1 MARPAGARSF
11 SRAASSIR
19 SRHTPAP
26 RGHVAHR
33 KRRSERPGMP
43 CEDLRARWLRRVIGR
58 QQTSHHDKCETG
70 RRQRICDSN
79 YPHTARRVR
88 LGPSFNVHGVAR
100 RKPTTRRSDHSFR
113 AARPQFSTTIN
124 APSTCA
130 PTTDA
135 AVEQR
140 SSGKDDGS
148 ALDESGLC
156 DSGPCQRR
164 RQRRRPFGPSRDGR
178 HIFPAAWRAYRRHR
192 RRRPPQS
199 TSNQTV
205 HRFREASNEA
215 GAETSSR
222 PL

>member
-1 MARPAGARSF
+1 MARPAGTRS
-11 SRAASSIR
+11 SSKAASSIR

-26 RGHVAHR
+26 RGHVAHG
-33 KRRSERPGMP
+33 KRCSERLVMP
-43 CEDLRARWLRRVIGR
+43 CENPGCCAARLDDNRRVTTISAR
-58 QQTSHHDKCETG
+58 TTG

-88 LGPSFNVHGVAR
+88 LGPSFNVHGVAS
-100 RKPTTRRSDHSFR
+100 RKPATRRSDHSFR

-148 ALDESGLC
+148 ALDGSGLC
-156 DSGPCQRR
+156 DSGRCRRR

-178 HIFPAAWRAYRRHR
+178 HISPAAWRAYRRHR
-192 RRRPPQS
+192 RHRPPQS